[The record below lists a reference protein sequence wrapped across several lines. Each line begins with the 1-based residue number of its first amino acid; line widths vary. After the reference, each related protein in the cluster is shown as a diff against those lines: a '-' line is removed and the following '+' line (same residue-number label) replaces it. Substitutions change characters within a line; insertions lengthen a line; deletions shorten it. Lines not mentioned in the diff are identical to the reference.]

1 MKTLWIIYT
10 NVCVW
15 SNKKDTFAD
24 YIKFAVFFL
33 IYFFFTKYSQS
44 IKNTKVFHFN
54 KGHLICSNKACTDG
68 KSF

>member
-10 NVCVW
+10 NICVW

-33 IYFFFTKYSQS
+33 IFFFLQNTLSQLKTPKIS
-44 IKNTKVFHFN
+44 T
-54 KGHLICSNKACTDG
+54 LIRYI
-68 KSF
+68 

>member
-33 IYFFFTKYSQS
+33 IYFFFYKILSV
-44 IKNTKVFHFN
+44 N
-54 KGHLICSNKACTDG
+54 
-68 KSF
+68 